1 MKKPASLRA
10 AIAAAVPDLAKNP
23 DKFLVYVDAG
33 SVVARKT
40 KTMSFDYRYT
50 LNLVLLDYAGD
61 SDTVIIAALEWV
73 AANQPELLAVDD
85 KRQKGIEFIV
95 DHLNN
100 ATCDLAINLDLTESV
115 LVQTDGAGARTVT
128 HLEEPVPD
136 WEREGLA

>member
-61 SDTVIIAALEWV
+61 SDTVFI
-73 AANQPELLAVDD
+73 AVDD